1 MGIHVVLRK
10 LNVIIM
16 QGRLR
21 NYSYSSTLSNLMVD
35 FNIFSC
41 KRSNDI
47 HSSYCCIINC

>member
-1 MGIHVVLRK
+1 MGIHAVLRK

-21 NYSYSSTLSNLMVD
+21 NYSYSSTLSNFMVD
-35 FNIFSC
+35 FNIFSFC

-47 HSSYCCIINC
+47 QSSYCCII